1 MFESLSDHPGLLR
14 EYRMTAPTLVTRDTT
29 SSPVVSFDLDN
40 NISDERRA
48 DARTIRA
55 LHVVN
60 GEHYAGAERVQ
71 DWLAMRLPEFGVEVA
86 FACVKP
92 ERFPA
97 ARHSKQTPLISLPMK
112 SRLDLRAAWRLAR
125 IVRSEHFDLI
135 HTHTPRTALIGQ
147 IASRLTG
154 VPLVHHVHGHTASE
168 MGRGLLKRLSAQVEK
183 LSLSQAAAVFAVSQ
197 TAARYISYW
206 GIPHEKIHLVPNGVP
221 ANNTTLTRRGP
232 GNVWRLGMIALL
244 RPRKGLEVLLQ
255 AIALLHK
262 QSVPVHLRVIGRF
275 ESRDYEKDVL
285 QLAYDLG
292 IAGLIEWRGFRQDVE
307 AELAELDLAI
317 LPSVLPEGMPMAVL
331 EAMAAGVPTIGSRVE
346 GITDVIRSGEDGLLV
361 EPGDPMALAGAIKE
375 FTSGDRSWHE
385 FSWNATERHAQ
396 QFSDAAMAAGVAN
409 IYRKVLN
416 RCHAKN
422 YLGCILMRYGC
433 SM

>member
-1 MFESLSDHPGLLR
+1 MAAQS
-14 EYRMTAPTLVTRDTT
+14 TLTTRGTI
-29 SSPVVSFDLDN
+29 SSTDVLFDLDRD
-40 NISDERRA
+40 IGVACRA
-48 DARTIRA
+48 ESRTIRV

-97 ARHSKQTPLISLPMK
+97 ARHSKQIPLVSLPMK
-112 SRLDLRAAWRLAR
+112 CRFDLRAAWRLSR
-125 IVRSEHFDLI
+125 IVRSEEFALI

-168 MGRGLLKRLSAQVEK
+168 MGRGFLKRLSAQVEK

-197 TAARYISYW
+197 TAARYISHW
-206 GIPHEKIHLVPNGVP
+206 GVPEEKIHLVPNGVP
-221 ANNTTLTRRGP
+221 ANNASSNRRGP
-232 GNVWRLGMIALL
+232 SNVWRLGMIALL

-255 AIALLHK
+255 ATALLHK
-262 QSVPVHLRVIGRF
+262 QSIPVHLRVIGRF
-275 ESRDYEKDVL
+275 ESRDYEKQVL

-292 IAGLIEWRGFRQDVE
+292 IAGIIEWRGFRQDVE

-346 GITDVIRSGEDGLLV
+346 GITDVISDGEDGLLV
-361 EPGDPMALAGAIKE
+361 VPGDPIGLAAAVKDFVNG
-375 FTSGDRSWHE
+375 SHCWHE
-385 FSWNATERHAQ
+385 FSWNATQRHAQ
-396 QFSDAAMAAGVAN
+396 EFSDVTMAAGVAN
-409 IYRKVLN
+409 IYHRVLN
-416 RCHAKN
+416 R
-422 YLGCILMRYGC
+422 
-433 SM
+433 